1 MNILITGF
9 SGFVSRH
16 FIEYLYN
23 ENVQAYIIGIDVRE
37 PIFDTTKYDSKLMI
51 SFVNIDLL
59 DQDSVFSLINDYKPN
74 YILHLASYS
83 SVAYSWDNP
92 VESFKNNT
100 NIFLNLISAV
110 KDLCPNCR
118 ILSVGSSEEYGKI
131 LDRDIPLSENQGFNP
146 VSPYADSFG
155 MNIIL
160 TRSFNHIGPWQDD
173 RFVVPGFAK
182 RIMNIRN
189 QGKQKGTIKT
199 GDLSI
204 VRDFVDVRDVVRAYW
219 LLLTK
224 GVRGEVYNVCSGHG
238 YKLEKIIQYIS
249 EIVEV
254 EVDTETV
261 SEFIRPNDNPVII
274 GDYSKIYTAF
284 GWKPM
289 IDIRTSL
296 EDIVRDIEERK

>member
-1 MNILITGF
+1 M
-9 SGFVSRH
+9 
-16 FIEYLYN
+16 
-23 ENVQAYIIGIDVRE
+23 
-37 PIFDTTKYDSKLMI
+37 
-51 SFVNIDLL
+51 
-59 DQDSVFSLINDYKPN
+59 
-74 YILHLASYS
+74 
-83 SVAYSWDNP
+83 AYSWDNP

-146 VSPYADSFG
+146 VSPYAVARVSQELMSKVYVDSFG